1 MPGQAEL
8 VSAIRDAQQRD
19 DVDRVRAAAY
29 LRGVADGYARRDAA
43 ERVESV
49 WSGPHHHA
57 VPVRSTAQ
65 ALVDLVAGAVDA
77 AVLMT
82 YSARPH
88 PPVLDAL
95 CAARSRGAAVSV
107 VVETLQGAAG
117 ALGAPSPRPRSW
129 RCPASSCGTGRSRTA
144 PDRSARMHAKIAV
157 ADRRALLVSSAN
169 LTQSGVD
176 TNIEAGSWSA
186 AARHR
191 SGQRSTS
198 SGWSPTARWRGC
210 SWGSSRHPLSTTSS
224 GCASEGAVAVGDVHS
239 LVIEHALDQ
248 AVPED
253 LQPALPR
260 ARSALWWL
268 FPAAIFGS

>member
-1 MPGQAEL
+1 M
-8 VSAIRDAQQRD
+8 
-19 DVDRVRAAAY
+19 
-29 LRGVADGYARRDAA
+29 ADGYARRDAA

-65 ALVDLVAGAVDA
+65 ALVDLVAGAVDRLW
-77 AVLMT
+77 LMT

-88 PPVLDAL
+88 PPVVDAL

-117 ALGAPSPRPRSW
+117 ALGGPE
-129 RCPASSCGTGRSRTA
+129 PAAAFLAVPGVELWHWPVAHR

-176 TNIEAGSWSA
+176 ANIEAGLLVRGGA
-186 AARHR
+186 APQRAAEHLDRLVADGTLARLFV
-191 SGQRSTS
+191 GQR
-198 SGWSPTARWRGC
+198 
-210 SWGSSRHPLSTTSS
+210 
-224 GCASEGAVAVGDVHS
+224 
-239 LVIEHALDQ
+239 
-248 AVPED
+248 
-253 LQPALPR
+253 
-260 ARSALWWL
+260 
-268 FPAAIFGS
+268 

>member
-1 MPGQAEL
+1 MTAFAAAVGDAAEVLGPAMLRRLAADIETGRSTSGLAVPGQAEL
-8 VSAIRDAQQRD
+8 VSAIRNAQQRD

-43 ERVESV
+43 ERVEPV

-65 ALVDLVAGAVDA
+65 ALVDLVAGAVDRLW
-77 AVLMT
+77 LMT

-88 PPVLDAL
+88 PPVIEAL

-117 ALGAPSPRPRSW
+117 ALGGPE
-129 RCPASSCGTGRSRTA
+129 PAAAFLAVPGVELWHWPVAHR

-176 TNIEAGSWSA
+176 TNIEAGLLIRGGA
-186 AARHR
+186 APQRAAEHLDRLVADGTLTR
-191 SGQRSTS
+191 LFVGQ
-198 SGWSPTARWRGC
+198 
-210 SWGSSRHPLSTTSS
+210 
-224 GCASEGAVAVGDVHS
+224 
-239 LVIEHALDQ
+239 Q
-248 AVPED
+248 
-253 LQPALPR
+253 
-260 ARSALWWL
+260 
-268 FPAAIFGS
+268 

>member
-1 MPGQAEL
+1 MTAFAAAVGVAAEVLGPGALRSLAADMEEGRSIGGSTVSGQAEL
-8 VSAIRDAQQRD
+8 VSAVHDAQRRD
-19 DVDRVRAAAY
+19 GVDRAWAGAY

-65 ALVDLVAGAVDA
+65 ALVDLIAGAVDRLW
-77 AVLMT
+77 LMT

-88 PPVLDAL
+88 PPVVDAL

-117 ALGAPSPRPRSW
+117 ALGGPE
-129 RCPASSCGTGRSRTA
+129 PAAAFMAVPGVELWHWPAAHR

-157 ADRRALLVSSAN
+157 ADRRTLLVSSAN

-176 TNIEAGSWSA
+176 ANIEAGLLVRGGVAPQRA
-186 AARHR
+186 AEHLDRLVADGTLARLFV
-191 SGQRSTS
+191 GQ
-198 SGWSPTARWRGC
+198 
-210 SWGSSRHPLSTTSS
+210 
-224 GCASEGAVAVGDVHS
+224 
-239 LVIEHALDQ
+239 Q
-248 AVPED
+248 
-253 LQPALPR
+253 
-260 ARSALWWL
+260 
-268 FPAAIFGS
+268 